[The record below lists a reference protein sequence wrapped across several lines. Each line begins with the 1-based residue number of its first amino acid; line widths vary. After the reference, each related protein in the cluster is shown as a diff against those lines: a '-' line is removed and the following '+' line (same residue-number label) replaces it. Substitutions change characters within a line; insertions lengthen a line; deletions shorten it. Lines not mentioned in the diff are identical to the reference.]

1 MKDRLTTCMFGGMS
15 QLINIVTGIVAA
27 RLLLPEGRAALV
39 ADAVISGARGL

>member
-1 MKDRLTTCMFGGMS
+1 MKDLLTTCMFGGMS

-27 RLLLPEGRAALV
+27 RLLLPEGRAALF